1 MRMKRYLFQTTGQH
15 FFWAQS
21 MKISLRLW
29 SCMGK
34 ITKCLRHKTILLC
47 TWLCVRHFSAIL
59 PWSSC
64 AMGGQELVW
73 RQFHIMH
80 MSNDL
85 ENKQGYVKLR
95 QVSGNIQRTLTHV
108 YPCRGQYHPSPLPS
122 LSHSRVREEEW
133 PWEWGWGTC
142 KCQCPWCLLKL
153 KILAT
158 KLNTNVL

>member
-15 FFWAQS
+15 FFWALS

-108 YPCRGQYHPSPLPS
+108 YPCRGQYHPCSQGLSSSVPVS
-122 LSHSRVREEEW
+122 LQGTRRRVTLRMRL
-133 PWEWGWGTC
+133 GYM
-142 KCQCPWCLLKL
+142 
-153 KILAT
+153 
-158 KLNTNVL
+158 